1 MNHIKITMILLTTA
15 SLLSCNSRKSD
26 NTQDTSFDWQIDQ
39 FADIRIMRYQVSGW
53 DELNLKQKELVYYL
67 SQAAIC
73 GRDITFD
80 QNYKHNLAVRRI
92 LESIY
97 ANYTG
102 DKTTTEWAEFVVYLK
117 RVWFS
122 NGIHHHYSTEK
133 FTPSFSQKYF
143 AQLVKETPQNTLP
156 EALGTADK
164 IIEKYTPILFNP
176 EVDSKR
182 VNQSANLDVVKNSAN
197 NYYEGVTQK
206 EAEAFYAKLQNPN
219 DPEPISYG
227 LNSKLVKSNGEISEK
242 VWKVD
247 GMYGATISQ
256 IIRWLEKAA
265 AVAENAKQRQIIET
279 LIDYY
284 QTGNLKKFDE
294 YSILWVTDLESR
306 IDFVNG
312 FIENYGD
319 PMGYKASWESLVNF
333 TDIEATKRTVLLSDN
348 AQWFENS
355 SPIDPTFKKEKV
367 KGVSAKVINAAMLG
381 GDCYPATPI
390 GINLPNPDWIRATH
404 GSKSV
409 TIDNI
414 TYAYDKASEGNGF
427 LEEFA
432 WDDAEIELHRKYGH
446 LAGNLHTDLH
456 ECLGHGSGKLAP
468 GIAGDELKQY
478 GSAIEESRAD
488 LFALYFIM
496 DPKMVE
502 LGIMPNLD
510 VAKAEYN
517 QYIRNGLMTQ
527 LTRVELG
534 KTIEQ
539 AHMRNRQ
546 LIARWCYEHGKKDKI
561 IEKRERDGKT
571 YYVITNHNKLR
582 ELFGDLLKEIQ
593 RIKSTGDY
601 PAAQKLIENYAVNV
615 DYNLH
620 KEVLDRFK
628 KLDIAPYGGFVNP
641 VYTPVYDSN
650 NKLIDVTI
658 EYNQGYAEQM
668 MHYSTK
674 YSFLPTY
681 N

>member
-1 MNHIKITMILLTTA
+1 MGC
-15 SLLSCNSRKSD
+15 SERKD
-26 NTQDTSFDWQIDQ
+26 KEKFNEQFQWQIDR
-39 FADIRIMRYQVSGW
+39 FADIRILRYQIPDW
-53 DELNLKQKELVYYL
+53 DNLSLKQKELLYYL
-67 SQAAIC
+67 GEAALC
-73 GRDITFD
+73 GRDIIFD
-80 QNYKHNLAVRRI
+80 QNYKHNLAIRKT
-92 LESIY
+92 LEAIY
-97 ANYTG
+97 NGYG
-102 DKTTTEWAEFVVYLK
+102 GSRENPEWNEFLVYLK

-133 FTPSFSQKYF
+133 FLPDFGQDYF
-143 AQLVKETPQNTLP
+143 MDLVKETPLNYFP
-156 EALGTADK
+156 DDLGSPDEILIK
-164 IIEKYTPILFNP
+164 LTPLIFDPNIAT
-176 EVDSKR
+176 KR
-182 VNQSANLDVVKNSAN
+182 VNQTSGVDLVATSAN
-197 NYYEGVTQK
+197 NYYEGVTQR
-206 EAEAFYAKLQNPN
+206 EVEQFYAKMMNPS
-219 DPEPISYG
+219 DPEPISFG
-227 LNSKLVKSNGEISEK
+227 LNSKLVKKDGKIIER

-247 GMYGATISQ
+247 GMYGQAIER
-256 IIRWLEKAA
+256 IVYWLEKATS
-265 AVAENAKQRQIIET
+265 VVENEHQKKVIET
-279 LIDYY
+279 LIEYY
-284 QTGNLKKFDE
+284 KSGDLRLFDK
-294 YSILWVTDLESR
+294 YNILWLKDINSR
-306 IDFVNG
+306 VDFVNG

-650 NKLIDVTI
+650 NKLIDITV